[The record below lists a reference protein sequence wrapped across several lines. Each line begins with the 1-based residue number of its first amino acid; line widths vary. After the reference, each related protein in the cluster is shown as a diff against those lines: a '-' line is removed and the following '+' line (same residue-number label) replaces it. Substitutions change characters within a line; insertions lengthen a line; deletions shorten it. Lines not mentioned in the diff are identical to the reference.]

1 MSDFSEAY
9 PNSKKILIDGPQG
22 VRVPMREI
30 ALEGGKSSIRVYD
43 TSGPQGHDV
52 TRGLPKLREEW
63 VARRLQPSAR
73 VNPSRSERCVTQLHY
88 AKKGEIT
95 PEMEFIALREGLP
108 ADFVRDEVARGRAII
123 PSNINH
129 LELEPMVIGRNFLV
143 KINANIGNSAVSS
156 SIEEEVAKLQ
166 WATLWGAD
174 TVMDLS
180 TGKNIHETRE
190 WIVRNSAV
198 PIGTV
203 PIYQALEKVGGRPED
218 LTWEVY
224 RDTLVEQCEQGVD

>member
-1 MSDFSEAY
+1 MSEFSTAY
-9 PNSKKILIDGPQG
+9 PNSTKTYVDGPQG
-22 VRVPMREI
+22 VRVPVREI
-30 ALEGGKSSIRVYD
+30 AIENGASSIRVYD

-52 TRGLPKLREEW
+52 KEGLPTLREPW
-63 VARRLQPSAR
+63 VTARLKSNASA
-73 VNPSRSERCVTQLHY
+73 ERCVTQLHY
-88 AKKGEIT
+88 ARKGEIT
-95 PEMEFIALREGLP
+95 QEMEFVAVREGLP

-123 PSNINH
+123 PANINH
-129 LELEPMVIGRNFLV
+129 LELEPMIIGRNFLV

-156 SIEEEVAKLQ
+156 SIEEEVDKLQ

-190 WIVRNSAV
+190 WIIRNSPV

-203 PIYQALEKVGGRPED
+203 PISKALEKVG
-218 LTWEVY
+218 
-224 RDTLVEQCEQGVD
+224 

>member
-1 MSDFSEAY
+1 
-9 PNSKKILIDGPQG
+9 PPL
-22 VRVPMREI
+22 
-30 ALEGGKSSIRVYD
+30 RVYY
-43 TSGPQGHDV
+43 TSGPQGDDV
-52 TRGLPKLREEW
+52 AAGLPKLREPW
-63 VARRLQPSAR
+63 ISRRLGSAR
-73 VNPSRSERCVTQLHY
+73 LKPSRDGSVTQLHY
-88 AKKGEIT
+88 ARKGEIT

-129 LELEPMVIGRNFLV
+129 LELEPMIIGRNFLV

-166 WATLWGAD
+166 WATLGGAD
-174 TVMDLS
+174 KVMDLS

-190 WIVRNSAV
+190 WIIRNSAV

-218 LTWEVY
+218 LTWEIY
-224 RDTLVEQCEQGVD
+224 RYTLGALCDQSGY

>member
-1 MSDFSEAY
+1 MSASEFSTAY

-52 TRGLPKLREEW
+52 KAGLPKLREKW
-63 VARRLQPSAR
+63 VSAR
-73 VNPSRSERCVTQLHY
+73 LGDAAGLNAPRSRNVTQLHF

-95 PEMEFIALREGLP
+95 PEMDYIALREGLP

-129 LELEPMVIGRNFLV
+129 LELAPMIIGRNFR
-143 KINANIGNSAVSS
+143 S
-156 SIEEEVAKLQ
+156 EERRV
-166 WATLWGAD
+166 
-174 TVMDLS
+174 
-180 TGKNIHETRE
+180 GKECRS
-190 WIVRNSAV
+190 RRS
-198 PIGTV
+198 P
-203 PIYQALEKVGGRPED
+203 D
-218 LTWEVY
+218 
-224 RDTLVEQCEQGVD
+224 